1 MKTLPYNNLPDFNN
15 LFLDYIDDFDK
26 IKNYYKYD
34 YRDDTEFLNALIKKK
49 NTYLKD
55 SDFNRDDLC
64 RVLTTQNKFF
74 NSSEKTYE
82 NIELLKSTNTFAVVT
97 GQQVGMLSGPLYTI
111 LKALNAVQLAN
122 KLNQKFKDYNFVP
135 VFWLECEDHDFLEI
149 NNINLLTKENEVK
162 NISYFG
168 VEGEQEK
175 YIKPT
180 GTILLD
186 EKIEELKNEIRN
198 NLVET
203 DFTNTV
209 FDYINRSY
217 KVGID
222 LKTAFARLLNYFL
235 KDEGL
240 IFMDPSEKDLK
251 KPLISIFKKELSTY
265 PSLCEKVIISSAE
278 MEHEYD
284 PVIKPKPINLFYTHN
299 GNRYLIEPK
308 DSENFGLKNSRQKFS
323 RDELLLILNTNP
335 ELFSP
340 NVLLRPV
347 CQDTILPTVAY
358 VGGPSE
364 VAYFA
369 QIKDAYDFYETPM
382 PVIYPRTS
390 VTIIEKRVETFLE
403 KNKLKILDLFH
414 PKDTARRMV
423 EKFSEMNI
431 EELFTSYID
440 ELNGVFYQ
448 FKQKLESI
456 DKNLVNTLDKKDQQ
470 YKDSINMLK
479 DKFMTS
485 YLNQNEIVTKQLNK
499 ILSVIFP
506 DNVLQERSLNIIYF
520 LNKYGMDFIQHL
532 KDNINVENFEH
543 QFIATNFDAA
553 PAKTEAATEAEKENV
568 E

>member
-1 MKTLPYNNLPDFNN
+1 LKTLPYNNLPDFNN
-15 LFLDYIDDFDK
+15 LFLDYIDEFEK
-26 IKNYYKYD
+26 VKKYYKYN
-34 YRDDTEFLNALIKKK
+34 YRDDNEFLNALIKKK

-55 SDFNRDDLC
+55 SDFTREDLC
-64 RVLTTQNKFF
+64 KTLTTQNKFF
-74 NSSEKTYE
+74 NSTEKTYE
-82 NIELLKSTNTFAVVT
+82 NIELLKSSNTFAIVT
-97 GQQVGMLSGPLYTI
+97 GQQVGLMTGPLYTI
-111 LKALNAVQLAN
+111 LKALNAIQLAN
-122 KLNQKFKDYNFVP
+122 KLNHKFKDYNFVP
-135 VFWLECEDHDFLEI
+135 VFWLEAEDHDFLEV

-162 NISYFG
+162 FIQYFG
-168 VEGEQEK
+168 LEGEQEK
-175 YIKPT
+175 YVKPT
-180 GTILLD
+180 GTIVLD
-186 EKIEELKNEIRN
+186 EKIDEFKDEIRN

-203 DFTNTV
+203 DFTETV

-217 KVGID
+217 KAGID

-240 IFMDPSEKDLK
+240 IFIDPSEKDLK
-251 KPLISIFKKELSTY
+251 KPLISIFKKELSSY
-265 PSLCEKVIISSAE
+265 PALCEKVIISSAE

-308 DSENFGLKNSRQKFS
+308 DGESYGLKNSRQKFS
-323 RDELLLILNTNP
+323 RDEMLLALNANP

-347 CQDTILPTVAY
+347 CQDTILPTIAY

-369 QIKDAYDFYETPM
+369 QIKDAYEFFETPM

-390 VTIIEKRVETFLE
+390 ITIIEKRVETFLE
-403 KNKLKILDLFH
+403 KNKLKIPDLFH

-431 EELFTSYID
+431 EELFSSYVD
-440 ELNGVFYQ
+440 ELNAIFYQ
-448 FKQKLESI
+448 FKQKLELI

-470 YKDSINMLK
+470 YKDSLSVLK
-479 DKFMTS
+479 EKFLTS

-506 DNVLQERSLNIIYF
+506 ENTLQERSLNIIYF

-532 KDNINVENFEH
+532 KDNINIEDFTH
-543 QFIATNFDAA
+543 QFIETNFDASQ
-553 PAKTEAATEAEKENV
+553 PKPEVKENV
-568 E
+568 

>member
-1 MKTLPYNNLPDFNN
+1 MKNLQYNTLPDFNN

-26 IKNYYKYD
+26 IKHYYKYD
-34 YRDDTEFLNALIKKK
+34 YRDDNEFLNALIKKK
-49 NTYLKD
+49 NTYLKE

-64 RVLTTQNKFF
+64 KVLITQNKFF

-82 NIELLKSTNTFAVVT
+82 NIELLKSSNTFAIVT
-97 GQQVGMLSGPLYTI
+97 GQQVGMLTGPIYTI

-149 NNINLLTKENEVK
+149 NNINLLAKDNEVK
-162 NISYFG
+162 NITYFG
-168 VEGEQEK
+168 AEGEQEK
-175 YIKPT
+175 YIKPA
-180 GTILLD
+180 GTIVLD
-186 EKIEELKNEIRN
+186 EKIEEFKAQIRE
-198 NLVET
+198 NLAET
-203 DFTNTV
+203 DFTNTL

-240 IFMDPSEKDLK
+240 IFLDPSEKDLK
-251 KPLISIFKKELSTY
+251 KPLISVFKKELSTY
-265 PSLCEKVIISSAE
+265 PALCEKVINSSAE

-284 PVIKPKPINLFYTHN
+284 PVIKPKPINLFYNHN

-308 DSENFGLKNSRQKFS
+308 DGETYALKNSRQKFS
-323 RDELLLILNTNP
+323 RDEMMLLVNTSP

-347 CQDTILPTVAY
+347 CQDTILPTIAY
-358 VGGPSE
+358 IGGPSE

-369 QIKDAYDFYETPM
+369 QIKDAYEFYDTPM

-390 VTIIEKRVETFLE
+390 VTVVEKRVETFLE

-423 EKFSEMNI
+423 EKFSEMNV

-440 ELNGVFYQ
+440 ELNALFYQ
-448 FKQKLESI
+448 FKQKVEAI
-456 DKNLVNTLDKKDQQ
+456 DKNLVNTLEKKDQQ
-470 YKDSINMLK
+470 YKDSINVLK
-479 DKFMTS
+479 EKFMTS

-506 DNVLQERSLNIIYF
+506 DNVLQERSLNAVYF

-532 KDNINVENFEH
+532 KDNINIEDFEH
-543 QFIATNFDAA
+543 QFIETNFESS
-553 PAKTEAATEAEKENV
+553 PSKQETVKETAE
-568 E
+568 